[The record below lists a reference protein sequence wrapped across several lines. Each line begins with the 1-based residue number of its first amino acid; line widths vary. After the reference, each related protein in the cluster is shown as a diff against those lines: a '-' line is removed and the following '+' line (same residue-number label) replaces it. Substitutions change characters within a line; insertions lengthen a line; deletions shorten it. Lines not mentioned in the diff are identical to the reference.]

1 MWAATRDTHGLRFT
15 CRLGVY
21 FLRFGKRSRLGQ
33 RHDLQNRTL
42 TSIFYK
48 NIYLKV
54 AYVYFYENAFQNKSI
69 DMIFTFVNL
78 TT

>member
-1 MWAATRDTHGLRFT
+1 MS
-15 CRLGVY
+15 CRNIFKYNKLAY
-21 FLRFGKRSRLGQ
+21 YSLRFGKRSRLGH
-33 RHDLQNRTL
+33 RHGLQNTTL

-54 AYVYFYENAFQNKSI
+54 AYPYFYENAFQNTSI
-69 DMIFTFVNL
+69 DIIFTFVNL